1 MKFSNLSASQKPSMA
16 ARTQCWCA
24 CSGSK
29 KRCGQKFMQFNEVQ
43 GLQCLEQLGG
53 QGLPVS
59 HMAAGTEPGASK
71 DPSREAESWVV
82 VVLVEV
88 AVTARCGS
96 DPGKSCLLQL
106 RDEPVSQW
114 NKPIKCASLAIW
126 PMRLPICSYLY
137 AGKAS
142 LTPFP

>member
-1 MKFSNLSASQKPSMA
+1 
-16 ARTQCWCA
+16 
-24 CSGSK
+24 
-29 KRCGQKFMQFNEVQ
+29 MQFNEVQ

-59 HMAAGTEPGASK
+59 HMDPRGGCALAAGTEPGASK
-71 DPSREAESWVV
+71 DASREAESWVV